1 MAANL
6 ETIKKYLVIFI
17 VLSGS
22 AFALYTGGTGPFS
35 APIQRSIMVLI
46 LLPLVFL
53 MVPSKLFKNETLET
67 AFAFVLIGLTVV
79 VLGWNLYEYERLY
92 QDPFISTFDMV
103 LGAIGLFLVLEG
115 VRRTVGWGITIILLL
130 ALVYA
135 VVGPWMP
142 YKQLKHAGVD
152 VEMLVSQIFY
162 GTDGVFTTPIGVVST
177 FIIVIIMLGAV
188 LTNTGGADL
197 FMNLAKIV
205 AGRFI
210 GGPAKIAVIGSA
222 LMGMITG
229 ATVANVATTGT
240 VTIPMMKRAGYKPE
254 FAGAVEALASS
265 GGQLM
270 PPIMGAAAFVMID
283 FMNLSYTSLM
293 YHAIVPALLYFFS
306 VLMIVHV
313 RSVKNGFQPIPP
325 AEIPKF
331 KDEMAARGHMIIPII
346 VLVFLLGYVRLGVM
360 YVAFFSVVSA
370 LIVCQLRPA
379 TRMSW
384 KGYYKAF
391 YDSMM
396 AMIPLVS
403 ICAGAGILIGVLTAT
418 GLNMRI
424 TNLIEFAAHGST
436 FLTLILTM
444 VACIIL
450 GMGLPTVAAYVVLAT
465 LVPVTLTN
473 LGIELLAAHLF
484 IFYFAIL
491 SAITPPVCT
500 GAYVA
505 AGIAKCDPVKTGF
518 VAIRLGLVV
527 FLLPF
532 AFVYDPALLLI
543 GSWGHIALVI
553 GSCTL
558 GCWLWAVGLE
568 GYFIKEVPMP
578 LRAVLV
584 VAGAMLIWPDY
595 WISGSGLVFGGAAMV
610 ITYFRNRRLDVP
622 QSTGMA

>member
-1 MAANL
+1 MGAIL
-6 ETIKKYLVIFI
+6 EAVKKYVIVVLV
-17 VLSGS
+17 VTGAS
-22 AFALYTGGTGPFS
+22 FAIYTGGTGPFP
-35 APIQRSIMVLI
+35 APEQRGFMVLV

-53 MVPSKLFKNETLET
+53 VAPSKLFRSQTLET
-67 AFAFVLIGLTVV
+67 ASALILGALTVFV
-79 VLGWNLYEYERLY
+79 MTWDLMNVERLY
-92 QDPFISTFDMV
+92 SDPFISDFDIA
-103 LGAIGLFLVLEG
+103 LGLIGLGLILEG
-115 VRRTVGWGITIILLL
+115 VRRTVGLAILILLLL

-135 VVGPWMP
+135 FVGPWIP
-142 YKQLKHAGVD
+142 IAQLKHGGLD
-152 VEMLVSQIFY
+152 IEILVSQIFY
-162 GTDGVFTTPIGVVST
+162 GTDGVFTAPIGVVST

-188 LTNTGGADL
+188 LTNTGGAEL
-197 FMNLAKIV
+197 FMNLAKVV

-222 LMGMITG
+222 MMGMITG

-254 FAGAVEALASS
+254 FAAAVEALASS

-270 PPIMGAAAFVMID
+270 PPIMGAAAFIMID
-283 FMNLSYTSLM
+283 FLNISYTALM
-293 YHAIVPALLYFFS
+293 YYAIVPALIYFFS

-313 RSVKNGFQPIPP
+313 RSVKNGFQAIP
-325 AEIPKF
+325 ASEIPGF
-331 KDEMAARGHMIIPII
+331 WGEIRTRGHMILPII
-346 VLVFLLGYVRLGVM
+346 VLVILLANRFGIM
-360 YVAFFSVVSA
+360 YVAYFAVVGS
-370 LIVCQLRPA
+370 LVISMFRPETRLDLR
-379 TRMSW
+379 
-384 KGYYKAF
+384 GLYKVA
-391 YDSMM
+391 YD
-396 AMIPLVS
+396 AMVAMVPLVA

-424 TNLIEFAAHGST
+424 TLLIEYVAQGNLFI
-436 FLTLILTM
+436 TLILTM
-444 VACIIL
+444 IACIIL
-450 GMGLPTVAAYVVLAT
+450 GMGLPTVAAYVVLAI
-465 LVPVTLTN
+465 LVPASMTN
-473 LGIELLAAHLF
+473 LGVNIIAAHLF

-553 GSCTL
+553 GSCTR

-610 ITYFRNRRLDVP
+610 ITYFRNRRLDAP